1 MSMKIFFSIPILV
14 VTIMTTAFIGRNSLR
29 HEVQGYNIMGTAQGF
44 TDGTVLYLDDA
55 SGADMKAIDSTKI
68 LNGQFRFSG
77 SINGFVLHAIIHTN
91 DFSDYKF
98 FWLENNAL
106 IFKGAKGKFRNAV
119 IAGSKTQVDEDKL
132 DAQVNPFEQKI
143 DSLNGMDK
151 KSLPESE
158 KKAIYKKIDSL
169 RAGELKVNINFIE
182 NNPASIVSAAT
193 LDVFSSSIGR
203 EKSAALYNNLSQ
215 DNKNA
220 TYGKHIAQYISLNKD
235 LKIGDRYADFSEQT
249 PEGKDVKISDFAG
262 KVILIDFWASWC
274 IPCRNANPELVKTY
288 EFFKDKGFEIV
299 GVSLDRESDKGEW
312 INAIKKDGLT
322 WPNIS
327 ELKGDKSAAALMY
340 GINGIPDNFL
350 IDKNGIILARNLR
363 GQALRDKLKEILK

>member
-1 MSMKIFFSIPILV
+1 MSTKRFFSIAILII
-14 VTIMTTAFIGRNSLR
+14 TITTTSFISKKYFQHNV
-29 HEVQGYNIMGTAQGF
+29 EGYSITGTVQGF

-68 LNGQFRFSG
+68 SNGKFSFSG
-77 SINGFVLHAIIHTN
+77 SISGVVLHTVIHTG

-106 IFKGAKGKFRNAV
+106 IFKAEKGKFHNAA
-119 IAGSKTQVDEDKL
+119 ITGSKAQIDEDRL
-132 DAQVNPFEQKI
+132 DVQINPFEKKI

-151 KSLPESE
+151 KNLSEST
-158 KKAIYKKIDSL
+158 KKVINKQIDSL
-169 RAGELKVNINFIE
+169 RAGELEVNINFIE
-182 NNPASIVSAAT
+182 NNPASIVSVAT

-203 EKSAALYNNLSQ
+203 EKSAKLYNNLSLE
-215 DNKNA
+215 NKNTA
-220 TYGKHIAQYISLNKD
+220 YGKNVSQYISLNKD
-235 LKIGDRYADFSEQT
+235 LKLGDRYADFSEQT

-274 IPCRNANPELVKTY
+274 VPCRNANPELVKTY
-288 EFFKDKGFEIV
+288 AAFKDKGFEII
-299 GVSLDRESDKGEW
+299 GVSLDRESDKSEW

-363 GQALRDKLKEILK
+363 GQALRDKLNEILK

>member
-1 MSMKIFFSIPILV
+1 
-14 VTIMTTAFIGRNSLR
+14 
-29 HEVQGYNIMGTAQGF
+29 
-44 TDGTVLYLDDA
+44 
-55 SGADMKAIDSTKI
+55 MKAIDSTKI
-68 LNGQFRFSG
+68 INGKFSFSG
-77 SINGFVLHAIIHTN
+77 SISGVVLHTVIHTR

-106 IFKGAKGKFRNAV
+106 IFKAEKGKFHNAA
-119 IAGSKTQVDEDKL
+119 ITGSKAQIDEDRL
-132 DAQVNPFEQKI
+132 DVQINPFEQKI
-143 DSLNGMDK
+143 DGLNGIDK
-151 KSLPESE
+151 KSISEST
-158 KKAIYKKIDSL
+158 KKVINKQMDSL
-169 RAGELKVNINFIE
+169 RAGELEVNINFIE
-182 NNPASIVSAAT
+182 NNPASIVSVAT

-215 DNKNA
+215 YNKNTA
-220 TYGKHIAQYISLNKD
+220 YGKDVAQYVSLNKD

-249 PEGKDVKISDFAG
+249 PEGKDVKISEFAG

-274 IPCRNANPELVKTY
+274 VPCRKANPELVKTY
-288 EFFKDKGFEIV
+288 AAFKDKGFEIV
-299 GVSLDRESDKGEW
+299 GVSLDRESDKSEW